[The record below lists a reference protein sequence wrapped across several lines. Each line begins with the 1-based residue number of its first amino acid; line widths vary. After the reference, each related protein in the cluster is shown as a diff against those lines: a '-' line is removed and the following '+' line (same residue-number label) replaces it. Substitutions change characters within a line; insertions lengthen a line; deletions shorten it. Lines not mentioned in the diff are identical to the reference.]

1 VDGTPTSPSTARRRD
16 WGDGD
21 LTLVPPRSHRDRGA
35 VGLVCSRCLMS
46 VTLPSGKGS
55 AVVTAGPPVL
65 WPPSRSGESG
75 TQTPAFAQLLF
86 GFFWA
91 VVGFELRAF
100 RSPGRRSTPPSTLL
114 WWLWGWGHLKDL
126 PGLALNP
133 DPPDLGLSVA
143 GVTGMGHGLCPS
155 GTPESICPGYRWTGS
170 RVQPRLAPA
179 SPSSRLGLPAAG
191 ITGVRGSPGSRPFC
205 DHRDSRP
212 TRVLPARAPRWSLG
226 APVLSPDS
234 RTQSGRRDVQMGV
247 PVSRL

>member
-114 WWLWGWGHLKDL
+114 WWLWG
-126 PGLALNP
+126 
-133 DPPDLGLSVA
+133 
-143 GVTGMGHGLCPS
+143 
-155 GTPESICPGYRWTGS
+155 
-170 RVQPRLAPA
+170 
-179 SPSSRLGLPAAG
+179 
-191 ITGVRGSPGSRPFC
+191 
-205 DHRDSRP
+205 
-212 TRVLPARAPRWSLG
+212 
-226 APVLSPDS
+226 
-234 RTQSGRRDVQMGV
+234 
-247 PVSRL
+247 